1 MLLTLATT
9 TMLLVLAEVEVVTT
23 TLVAAVKPGETTV
36 KSEGKPTPVTE
47 SPTAMLPVLP
57 TTFFNNISS
66 LVAFIATSA
75 LTGE

>member
-36 KSEGKPTPVTE
+36 KSEGKPPPVTE
-47 SPTAMLPVLP
+47 FP
-57 TTFFNNISS
+57 ISDIYS
-66 LVAFIATSA
+66 NLCANR
-75 LTGE
+75 